1 MPEPLHEPGLL
12 PLDPVLRAP
21 PSGNGLWVVLVR
33 VVVDAGVLG
42 QVRLAPEAAD
52 VVQARCY
59 QHVGHR
65 APVTIV
71 RNSKLPQIRTLMM
84 TSKLKP
90 LTSNFSTKL
99 SGCIGLTKFG
109 SLDKSRLS

>member
-21 PSGNGLWVVLVR
+21 PSGNGLWVVLVC

-71 RNSKLPQIRTLMM
+71 RKSQLPQIKTLMM

-90 LTSNFSTKL
+90 LTSYKQKL
-99 SGCIGLTKFG
+99 
-109 SLDKSRLS
+109 